1 MLFVSIG
8 IINTINTIVLISY
21 SINFLLAQ
29 ESKNTLVVLTVYKL
43 IQQRHCSRVHQE
55 HKSGFSYTEA
65 FTLRPT
71 R

>member
-8 IINTINTIVLISY
+8 IINTINTI